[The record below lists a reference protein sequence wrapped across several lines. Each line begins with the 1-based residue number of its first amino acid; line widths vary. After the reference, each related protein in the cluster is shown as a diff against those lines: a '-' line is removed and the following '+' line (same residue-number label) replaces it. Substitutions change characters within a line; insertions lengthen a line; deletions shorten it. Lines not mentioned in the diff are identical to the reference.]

1 MGNSFD
7 KSGQFVERG
16 LGRRRAFM
24 FLIIAAFAALVA
36 LLPWVRPAGAAAGQ
50 PDEVQQGGGKANQGV
65 GHLIDRG
72 GGRAKAT
79 TNSITTRRPKLDK
92 K

>member
-36 LLPWVRPAGAAAGQ
+36 LLP
-50 PDEVQQGGGKANQGV
+50 
-65 GHLIDRG
+65 
-72 GGRAKAT
+72 
-79 TNSITTRRPKLDK
+79 
-92 K
+92 

>member
-50 PDEVQQGGGKANQGV
+50 PTKSSKAV
-65 GHLIDRG
+65 ARPT
-72 GGRAKAT
+72 RAWA
-79 TNSITTRRPKLDK
+79 I
-92 K
+92 